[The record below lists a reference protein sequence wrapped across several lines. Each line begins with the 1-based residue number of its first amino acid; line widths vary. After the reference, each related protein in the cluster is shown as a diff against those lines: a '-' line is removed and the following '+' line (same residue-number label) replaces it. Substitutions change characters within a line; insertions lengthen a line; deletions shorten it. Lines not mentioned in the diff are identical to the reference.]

1 MNIFGAIYGILK
13 NNSAVATIVY
23 DGTIYKI
30 FDLKVSQT
38 SKAPFIAINQ
48 VAMTAN
54 PTKSGSSTTDEYTM
68 KISMISETQAQ
79 AKDLAEKVRAALD
92 YYSGTINGV
101 NIQSAWFDTE
111 SPMWDDTSFLIG
123 GENISHD
130 YKFRIVR

>member
-54 PTKSGSSTTDEYTM
+54 QTKSGPSTTDVYVM
-68 KISMISETQAQ
+68 KISVIAETTVQ
-79 AKDLAEKVRAALD
+79 AKDLAEKVRLALD
-92 YYSGTINGV
+92 GYAGTSNGV
-101 NIQSAWFDTE
+101 VIQSCWFDSE
-111 SPMWDDTSFLIG
+111 SPIWDDTSFLTG

-130 YKFRIVR
+130 YNFRIVR